1 MGFSNSV
8 GRLCVAAVFQRGG
21 ALARVFLDAVDLK
34 LLGYLRGLFER
45 GGSPEKLSRG
55 VAAGVLGA
63 FFPSAIFRF
72 AAALLAA
79 LFFRGNKAA
88 ALLVPALAGVFEF
101 QWILRVERSLAVW
114 VWPSGQNQLAGVAAS
129 MNAANLSWAW
139 QNPLDSL
146 FAQFAALFSLN
157 TGTGFALGGAA
168 LLVGGCAGVSI
179 YPVSLIALSFF
190 YDAKFRTQQ
199 YLELAD
205 RPRSQPFV
213 IPPPPPNDVPVDYA
227 DLQAHYCDTK
237 HRIMNGEAVRLLID
251 GGEAYPEMLA
261 AIASARSTLVLE
273 TYILRDD
280 KFGNLFAAALRAA
293 ARRGVKTRVICD
305 GVGSIGLPP
314 EFLGELSGDGVEV
327 RIFHPISAFWR
338 GGYGFLQRR
347 DHRKIIVADAHVSLL
362 GGLNIA
368 DEYAAVA
375 DGGGGWRDTHVR
387 IDGAEAARVLT
398 KIFEETWRK
407 AEPVPGHKK
416 HRTEPPVDPYKLPPL
431 SGEDWTQGQSPG
443 RRARNTSEN
452 LPMQILSNHELLMRM
467 RIKRAYLCAFRAA
480 RRYILIE
487 NAFFIPDRDVLR
499 ALYKAVRRGVK
510 VGVVVAMKHDIR
522 VAAMASR
529 ALYDELLSH
538 GVRLFEYP
546 ISMIHSKVAAIDDR
560 WSIVSSYNLNHRSL
574 IHDLEVGVLFCDTR
588 FTVALRDQILTDIG
602 KCDELTKELH
612 RSRSWNIAL
621 TESVCYQ
628 FRYWL

>member
-1 MGFSNSV
+1 MH
-8 GRLCVAAVFQRGG
+8 
-21 ALARVFLDAVDLK
+21 
-34 LLGYLRGLFER
+34 
-45 GGSPEKLSRG
+45 
-55 VAAGVLGA
+55 
-63 FFPSAIFRF
+63 
-72 AAALLAA
+72 
-79 LFFRGNKAA
+79 
-88 ALLVPALAGVFEF
+88 
-101 QWILRVERSLAVW
+101 
-114 VWPSGQNQLAGVAAS
+114 
-129 MNAANLSWAW
+129 
-139 QNPLDSL
+139 
-146 FAQFAALFSLN
+146 SLN
-157 TGTGFALGGAA
+157 AGTALSLSSAA
-168 LLVGGCAGVSI
+168 IIMGGCAGVLA

-190 YDAKFRTQQ
+190 YDAKFRTRQ
-199 YLELAD
+199 YLELKD
-205 RPRSQPFV
+205 RPRLPPFA
-213 IPPPPPNDVPVDYA
+213 ILAPPPDDVPVDCA
-227 DLQAHYCDTK
+227 DLQAHYCGIK
-237 HRIMNGEAVRLLID
+237 HRFMNCDAVRLLID

-261 AIASARSTLVLE
+261 AIASAHKTLVLE
-273 TYILRDD
+273 TYILRAD
-280 KFGNLFAAALRAA
+280 KFGHLFAEALRAA

-305 GVGSIGLPP
+305 GVGSFGLPA
-314 EFLGELSGDGVEV
+314 EFLGDLSSDGVEV
-327 RIFHPISAFWR
+327 RIFHPISGFWR

-407 AEPVPGHKK
+407 ADPAPGHKR
-416 HRTEPPVDPYKLPPL
+416 HTAEPPADPYKLPPL
-431 SGEDWTQGQSPG
+431 AGEDWTQVQAAE

-452 LPMQILSNHELLMRM
+452 LPMQILSNQELLMRV
-467 RIKRAYLCAFRAA
+467 RIKRAYLRAFRAA
-480 RRYILIE
+480 QRYILIE

-510 VGVVVAMKHDIR
+510 VGVVVAMQHDIR

-529 ALYDELLSH
+529 ALYDELLAH

-588 FTVALRDQILTDIG
+588 FTETLRDQILTDIS
-602 KCDELTKELH
+602 KCNELTKELH
-612 RSRSWNIAL
+612 RGRPWNIAL